1 MTARL
6 KVGVIM
12 YQTSNSK
19 GQELAAQRMVKWLR
33 KLGHEAYLITS
44 IFHDNEPILRESEVE
59 PRGYVY
65 FEKDP
70 QIGIPTVRVSSY
82 IASWPPRRIMFKD
95 FVNTLRKIVED
106 FDLNVLITHSTLW
119 NGPEDTAK
127 LVLWYRTVRAL
138 TGSGRDCVYC
148 HMSHYQPPDPAYY
161 EPVERAYR
169 IAWNKLYFPLIFS
182 VADLVLCVTPIEA
195 EEMLMMGAKPEQLYV
210 YPCGIDDDE
219 FADFDKID
227 SSDFRKRFN
236 IPENV
241 KIIAYLGTVEKR
253 KNPLAVVRIARKLK
267 HRRDV
272 HFVIA
277 GRPGDQWEQ
286 VLKEAEGLDN
296 ITFTGEL
303 SHEDKIKLIKESY
316 LNIIMSRMEALGL
329 TQIEFMYGGVP
340 VITSAVYG
348 QRWVVRDGVDG
359 IHVGGPDDIE
369 GAARAIE
376 MLLDNPDLREQ
387 MSKNAR
393 ERARQFLLSKT
404 TSDLAVKLT
413 EALSCRQSSSIGIAR

>member
-1 MTARL
+1 MKL
-6 KVGVIM
+6 KIGVIM

-19 GQELAAQRMVKWLR
+19 GQELAAQRMVKWFR

-44 IFHDNEPILRESEVE
+44 IFHDNEPVVEEREVE
-59 PRGYVY
+59 SRGYI
-65 FEKDP
+65 FLESDP
-70 QIGIPTVRVSSY
+70 YVSVPTLRVPSY
-82 IASWPPRRIMFKD
+82 IASWPPRRVMFRD
-95 FVNTLRKIVED
+95 FVNVLKRIIED
-106 FDLNVLITHSTLW
+106 FGLNVLITHSTLW
-119 NGPEDTAK
+119 NGPEDTSK
-127 LVLWYRTVRAL
+127 LVLWYRTIRAL
-138 TGSGRDCVYC
+138 TNKGHDCVYC
-148 HMSHYQPPDPAYY
+148 HMSHYQPPDPVYY

-195 EEMLMMGAKPEQLYV
+195 EDMLLMGARPEQLYV

-219 FADFDKID
+219 FAEFDRID

-241 KIIAYLGTVEKR
+241 KIVTYLGTIERR
-253 KNPLAVVRIARKLK
+253 KNPLAVVRVARKLS
-267 HRRDV
+267 HRRDI

-277 GRPGDQWEQ
+277 GRQGDQWEQ
-286 VLKEAEGLDN
+286 VLKEAEGLNN

-316 LNIIMSRMEALGL
+316 LNIIMSKMEALGL

-340 VITSAVYG
+340 VITSAIYG
-348 QRWVVRDGVDG
+348 QRWVVRNGVDG
-359 IHVGGPDDIE
+359 VHVGGPDDIE
-369 GAARAIE
+369 GAAKAIE
-376 MLLDNPDLREQ
+376 MLVDNPELRNY

-404 TSDLAVKLT
+404 TSKLADKLF
-413 EALSCRQSSSIGIAR
+413 EALRCRQCISVGVNV

>member
-1 MTARL
+1 
-6 KVGVIM
+6 M

-44 IFHDNEPILRESEVE
+44 IFHDNEPVFSESEVE
-59 PRGYVY
+59 SKGYIY
-65 FEKDP
+65 LDRDP
-70 QIGIPTVRVSSY
+70 YVQIPTIRVRSY
-82 IASWPPRRIMFKD
+82 VASWPPRRIMFRD
-95 FVNTLRKIVED
+95 FVHVLKKIVEE
-106 FDLNVLITHSTLW
+106 FDLNVLVTHSTLW

-138 TGSGRDCVYC
+138 TNGGRDCVYC
-148 HMSHYQPPDPAYY
+148 HMSHYQPPDPLHYG
-161 EPVERAYR
+161 PVERAYR

-182 VADLVLCVTPIEA
+182 VADLILCVTPIEA
-195 EEMLMMGAKPEQLYV
+195 EDMLMMGARPEQLYV

-219 FADFDKID
+219 FSDFEKID

-241 KIIAYLGTVEKR
+241 KIVAYLGTVEKR
-253 KNPLAVVRIARKLK
+253 KNPLAVVRIAKKLR

-286 VLKEAEGLDN
+286 ALREAGGLDN

-303 SHEDKIKLIKESY
+303 SREDKIRLIKESY
-316 LNIIMSRMEALGL
+316 LNVIMSRMEALGL

-348 QRWVVRDGVDG
+348 QRWVVRNGVDG
-359 IHVGGPDDIE
+359 VHVGGPDDID

-376 MLLDNPDLREQ
+376 MLLDNPELREN
-387 MSKNAR
+387 MSRNAR

-404 TSDLAVKLT
+404 TSQLASKLAET
-413 EALSCRQSSSIGIAR
+413 LCCRQSISVGVNV